1 MKLCGLIVLC
11 FSCLQINAQTL
22 GGNAVFNFLKQPNT
36 AQLSALGGVN
46 VSNITNDVGMT
57 FHNPA
62 LLRNEMSRQ
71 VITSFNAFIGGIK
84 NYSLTTA
91 YHSEKH
97 NTNFGFGI
105 NYFNYGNIAQTD
117 ASGNELGTFKP
128 NDYVLQV
135 AASRQ
140 YKENWYYGATIKF
153 VNSQIAQYKSN
164 GLALDVGV
172 AYHDTTNQLQ
182 ASIVVKNM
190 GTQLKT
196 YDGSNTSEEL
206 PFDLQAGITKRLAK
220 APLQFSLTANNLHR
234 FNIYYNDTA
243 FLAEEG
249 AVDFR
254 GKKFTLNK
262 IVSHL
267 VLAAQAN
274 ITDRVEATAGYNF
287 LRRNDL
293 NVYNSSNGLNG
304 FTIGAG
310 LILKNLQVRFAS
322 GFYQQNTFNQF
333 SVNFDL

>member
-1 MKLCGLIVLC
+1 MKFWF
-11 FSCLQINAQTL
+11 FSIFIFFYAKAHAQTL
-22 GGNAVFNFLKQPNT
+22 GGNAIFTFIKQPNT
-36 AQLSALGGVN
+36 AQLSALGGIN

-57 FHNPA
+57 FQNPA

-71 VITSFNAFIGGIK
+71 VNTSFNAFIGGIK

-91 YHSEKH
+91 YHSEKK
-97 NTNFGFGI
+97 NTNLGFGI

-117 ASGNELGTFKP
+117 ASGNQLGTFNP
-128 NDYVLQV
+128 NDYLLQV

-140 YKENWYYGATIKF
+140 YKENWYYGATLKF
-153 VNSQIAQYKSN
+153 VNSQYAQYKSN
-164 GLALDVGV
+164 GLALDIGV
-172 AYHDTTNQLQ
+172 AYHDTTKQLQ
-182 ASIVVKNM
+182 ASVVIKNI

-196 YDGSNTSEEL
+196 YDGSNTREEL

-220 APLQFSLTANNLHR
+220 APLQFSLTAHNLHR

-249 AVDFR
+249 ADDFR
-254 GKKFTLNK
+254 GKKFTLSK

-274 ITDRVEATAGYNF
+274 ITDKVEATAGYNF
-287 LRRNDL
+287 IRRNNL
-293 NVYNSSNGLNG
+293 NVFNSTNGLNG